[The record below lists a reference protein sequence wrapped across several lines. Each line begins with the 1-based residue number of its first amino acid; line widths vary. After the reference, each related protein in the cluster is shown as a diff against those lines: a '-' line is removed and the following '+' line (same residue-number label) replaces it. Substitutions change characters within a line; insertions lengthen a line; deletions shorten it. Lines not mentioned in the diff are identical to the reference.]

1 MCCQRELFSSW
12 VDCCDTAT
20 PKASYYCALYTVH
33 PFQFIRHTHRIDTL
47 RQIWSGRFI
56 HASQGMPVREV
67 GDAKYILITHIYI
80 EGWKSG
86 PTDGQSRES
95 SLEAHCQKLIA
106 AHSLFSMPIAAVGR
120 YQESLPGFNARCRSK
135 WLVGAI
141 QVSIQEYQTIYTDV
155 QFIYVKIYYIRSII
169 TPSRQSE

>member
-86 PTDGQSRES
+86 PTDAGSHR
-95 SLEAHCQKLIA
+95 QKLIA
-106 AHSLFSMPIAAVGR
+106 RSSLPLIACSQCRQPLSVDTRSLCQVSMPGVDPSGWQVR
-120 YQESLPGFNARCRSK
+120 SRCRS
-135 WLVGAI
+135 
-141 QVSIQEYQTIYTDV
+141 
-155 QFIYVKIYYIRSII
+155 RSIRRYI
-169 TPSRQSE
+169 QMFSSYT